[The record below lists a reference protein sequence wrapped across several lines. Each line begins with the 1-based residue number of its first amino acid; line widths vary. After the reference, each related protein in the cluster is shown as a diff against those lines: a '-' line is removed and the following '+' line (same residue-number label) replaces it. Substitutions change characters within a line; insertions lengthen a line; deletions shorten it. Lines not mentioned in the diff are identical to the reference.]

1 MATHSTPGTVVP
13 THQPYL
19 HDLAV
24 VVAAPTAVLS
34 GTDGQIR
41 AEGAQ
46 GVLSGDR
53 RILSELR
60 VEIDGIEPSPV
71 GHALI
76 GADEARFVAILRD
89 LGDKGLDPTVRLE
102 RTRHVRPNG
111 LSERLRIDSS
121 AHVPVRATLSVALSA
136 DFAGIGEV
144 KAGRRTASARGA
156 PTADGICWADAET
169 TIEVHASG
177 DAVVGADHLAWQVDI
192 APHGTW
198 EATIEVGVVEAAATA
213 GTFVAASRSPLP
225 DDFVLVGPPA
235 LVELVN
241 RGLRDISALALSDP
255 LNTSDTFIAAG
266 VPWFLTLFGR
276 DSLWAARFSLPL
288 GTDLARGTL
297 RTLSRRQG
305 QRHDPHTGEAP
316 GKILHEVR
324 RGASRTELPPTYYGS
339 IDATALWICLLC
351 EAWCWGLPGD
361 EVRGLLNPLEAA
373 LEWITTAADADA
385 DGFLEYLDV
394 TGRGLANQGWKD
406 SGDSIQFPD
415 GGLPHGA
422 IALVEAQG
430 YAYQAAIGG
439 ARMLES
445 FGRPGA
451 DRLREWAIGLR
462 ERFRET
468 FWVSDA
474 RGRFPAVALDGLK
487 RPIGTATSNPGHLL
501 ATGILDPHEAASI
514 AARLS
519 EPDLDGG
526 YGLRTMSSDVAGF
539 NPLGYHTGSVWPHDT
554 TIAVGGL
561 AATGHDRVAASLA
574 DGLMRAAPAFMHR
587 LPELFAGTDARA
599 GEPVLAYPAACRP
612 IAWAAAAPIALV
624 QAALGIDPD
633 VPAGRLRVAP
643 HAAFSAWFPLRID
656 GLRVGGRRLS
666 VAVSADGHTSVETD
680 APLEVESTDA
690 A

>member
-1 MATHSTPGTVVP
+1 MATHPTPGTVVP
-13 THQPYL
+13 AHQPYL

-34 GTDGQIR
+34 GMDGQIR
-41 AEGAQ
+41 AGGAQ

-53 RILSELR
+53 RVLSELR
-60 VEIDGIEPSPV
+60 VEIDGIEPYPV

-102 RTRHVRPNG
+102 RTRHVRPSG

-121 AHVPVRATLSVALSA
+121 ARVPIRATLSVALSA

-144 KAGRRTASARGA
+144 KAGRGGAAMRGA
-156 PTADGICWADAET
+156 TTPDGICWADDET
-169 TIEVHASG
+169 TVEVHASG
-177 DAVVGADHLAWQVDI
+177 GAVVSADRLSWQVDI
-192 APHGTW
+192 AAHEAW
-198 EATIEVGVVEAAATA
+198 EATIDVTATEALAPP
-213 GTFVAASRSPLP
+213 GTFVAAPGAALP
-225 DDFVLVGPPA
+225 DHVAMVGPPA

-241 RGLRDISALALSDP
+241 RGVRDVRALALADP
-255 LNTSDTFIAAG
+255 QVTSDTFIAAG

-288 GTDLARGTL
+288 GTDLAVGTL
-297 RTLSRRQG
+297 RTLGRRQG
-305 QRHDPHTGEAP
+305 RRNDPETGEAP

-324 RGASRTELPPTYYGS
+324 RGASRTGLPPTYFGS
-339 IDATALWICLLC
+339 IDATALWVCLLYD
-351 EAWCWGLPGD
+351 AWRWGLSGD
-361 EVRGLLNPLEAA
+361 DVIGLLDPLEAA
-373 LEWITTAADADA
+373 LGWMTTAADADG
-385 DGFLEYLDV
+385 DGFLEYLD
-394 TGRGLANQGWKD
+394 TSGRGLANQGWKD

-415 GGLPHGA
+415 GSLPTGA

-430 YAYQAAIGG
+430 YAYHAAIGG

-451 DRLREWAIGLR
+451 DRLRQWALELR
-462 ERFRET
+462 ERFRQT

-474 RGRFPAVALDGLK
+474 RGRFPAIALDGSK

-501 ATGILDPHEAASI
+501 ATGILDPDEIASI

-561 AATGHDRVAASLA
+561 AATGHARVAASLA
-574 DGLMRAAPAFMHR
+574 GGLMRAAPTFMHR

-599 GEPVLAYPAACRP
+599 GDPVLAYPAACRP
-612 IAWAAAAPIALV
+612 IAWAAAAPIALL

-643 HAAFSAWFPLRID
+643 HAAFSAWFPLRIG
-656 GLRVGGRRLS
+656 GLRIAGQHLS
-666 VAVSADGHTSVETD
+666 VAVSTDGRTTVETD
-680 APLEVESTDA
+680 APIAVEAGDA
-690 A
+690 S